1 MTKPS
6 ALPKTCWSIPLRLDS
21 VPEDGLHFTVVA
33 DPDTCNCV
41 AKLACVDAVLRL
53 DASFDVARHGS
64 AGLAVTGTVG
74 ARVRQTCVLTLE
86 PVEND
91 ISEPVRLTFAPPGA
105 ATAVTEMAEAVLAAD
120 DDDPP
125 EPLVDGRVDLGPL
138 ATEFLV
144 LAVDKYPR
152 KPGAKF
158 QPTVVGTAGGSPF
171 DALAV
176 LKKDGNQAT

>member
-1 MTKPS
+1 MTKPVS
-6 ALPKTCWSIPLRLDS
+6 LPQTCWSIPLRVDN
-21 VPEDGLHFTVVA
+21 VPEDGLHLTVTA
-33 DPDTCNCV
+33 DPDTRNCV
-41 AKLACVDAVLRL
+41 AKLAGVDAVLRL
-53 DASFDVARHGS
+53 DANFEVARHGS
-64 AGLAVTGTVG
+64 AGLTVTGTVG

-86 PVEND
+86 PVESD

-105 ATAVTEMAEAVLAAD
+105 AVAITEMVEAVLAAD

-152 KPGAKF
+152 KPGAEF
-158 QPTVVGTAGGSPF
+158 QPTVVGKAVGSPF